1 MEIEQI
7 KVNSLYENQLDM
19 RCFARMLESPTQS
32 YKFYWLDAILTL
44 LPNKDEMT
52 FEEVVFE
59 MFWDSWYTVSHY
71 HLHLGP
77 TIEGKS
83 ENWIEHAVHII
94 EQDSDVILP
103 MHKEQFM
110 RLLVKNQDKI
120 KDDIDGLIKNVPY
133 RLLSSFM
140 AEIGGNDKLWDQK
153 KRLIA
158 YLEML
163 NENVLLPYVII
174 NGRGAMKKIHVHPV
188 WKQVL
193 LDNYSIVKSW
203 VQMKKVK
210 YLQDRNPGVPGIIYK
225 LEDEENKVRKLEK
238 VRELWLAYETASG
251 MNICDLYSGEKIA
264 SNRLSIDH
272 FVPWSYVANDELWNL
287 VPMEKGN
294 NSSKGNRLPEWNR
307 FFPRLSS
314 AQYNLYKLVFSNEL
328 VRKRFEACRIQNIN
342 AIWASG
348 TLYVPGNSRERFE
361 NILEHNLRPIYD
373 AAMYQGYTEWKGKG
387 HCA

>member
-32 YKFYWLDAILTL
+32 YKFYWLGAILRL

-59 MFWDSWYTVSHY
+59 MFWDAWYTVSHY

-103 MHKEQFM
+103 MRKEQFM

-120 KDDIDGLIKNVPY
+120 KDDVDGLIKNVPY

-174 NGRGAMKKIHVHPV
+174 NGRGAMKKIHVHPA

-225 LEDEENKVRKLEK
+225 LEDEENKVRKLDK

-251 MNICDLYSGEKIA
+251 INICDLYSGEKIS

-272 FVPWSYVANDELWNL
+272 FVPWSYVAHDEFWNL
-287 VPMEKGN
+287 SPTTKSI
-294 NSSKGNRLPEWNR
+294 NSSKSNHLPDWDLYFQRFAELEYLSYRMIWNHDKVRQEFHKCAKEHLNSPDIEYRLYREG
-307 FFPRLSS
+307 LSEEAFKNQLQDIVYPVYQA
-314 AQYNLYKLVFSNEL
+314 AQTCGFSKWQWDKL
-328 VRKRFEACRIQNIN
+328 
-342 AIWASG
+342 
-348 TLYVPGNSRERFE
+348 
-361 NILEHNLRPIYD
+361 
-373 AAMYQGYTEWKGKG
+373 
-387 HCA
+387 

>member
-1 MEIEQI
+1 
-7 KVNSLYENQLDM
+7 M

-59 MFWDSWYTVSHY
+59 MFWEAWYTVSHY

-94 EQDSDVILP
+94 EQDPDVILP

-120 KDDIDGLIKNVPY
+120 KDDVDGLIKNVPY

-174 NGRGAMKKIHVHPV
+174 NGRGAMKK
-188 WKQVL
+188 
-193 LDNYSIVKSW
+193 KSMYIPSGSRFCW
-203 VQMKKVK
+203 T
-210 YLQDRNPGVPGIIYK
+210 IIQ
-225 LEDEENKVRKLEK
+225 
-238 VRELWLAYETASG
+238 S
-251 MNICDLYSGEKIA
+251 
-264 SNRLSIDH
+264 
-272 FVPWSYVANDELWNL
+272 
-287 VPMEKGN
+287 
-294 NSSKGNRLPEWNR
+294 
-307 FFPRLSS
+307 
-314 AQYNLYKLVFSNEL
+314 
-328 VRKRFEACRIQNIN
+328 
-342 AIWASG
+342 
-348 TLYVPGNSRERFE
+348 
-361 NILEHNLRPIYD
+361 
-373 AAMYQGYTEWKGKG
+373 
-387 HCA
+387 